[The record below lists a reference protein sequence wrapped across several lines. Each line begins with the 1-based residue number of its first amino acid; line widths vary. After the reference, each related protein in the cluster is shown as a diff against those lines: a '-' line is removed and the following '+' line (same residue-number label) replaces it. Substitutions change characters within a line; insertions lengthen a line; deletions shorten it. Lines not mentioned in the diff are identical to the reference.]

1 MLLVPPA
8 MSSDSDADTADTD
21 VEATIDSVNVTHR
34 LHATR
39 TPFITSC
46 CVELAF
52 CALMTSWM
60 SDDEHYTVFFRL
72 HSETI
77 GSKKIIVFVWAVFA
91 VSAMVRFWCLCLT
104 AKSSLARNAGRWL
117 TVIYMFFG
125 TVNWL
130 LYLTAYYVAHD
141 NASNPAK
148 SHRVNIDLRNAHF
161 LSASVKK
168 CLLEH
173 NWSYEDCD
181 IHVEGVCTMPYNS
194 TAEYANGDCVTTVDV
209 AGIPCCI
216 TEMLKLEKPHL
227 TVLGKDIPVSIVFML
242 IKWMSILLVGWVLR
256 HGYFAAGVGTGE
268 FSETAYL
275 DILDAVIFSEN
286 LNEDLVRC
294 PGYGISR
301 AGRPQEQNVWPY
313 YYLYATFATAF
324 TTVLFSQMLYTL
336 LAPRKE
342 KETSCCGGEEDVSPE
357 VIKQTV
363 QTVQTVQ
370 VQTTSPFDS
379 RSSLLRLGGT
389 MRPGRVL
396 GREVSNVPGRY
407 RVQFEDDLEPKEM
420 VVSID
425 ALASAHGMMT
435 MKGVQQDLRE
445 AAKQGCGGWF
455 RAGELCEGT
464 HAERFEKR
472 RSCWMPFVLCCAFKC
487 HSCCGAS
494 ISMPLQWI

>member
-1 MLLVPPA
+1 
-8 MSSDSDADTADTD
+8 MSSAGSGSDTD
-21 VEATIDSVNVTHR
+21 GRDSVDDSVKVTHR

-52 CALMTSWM
+52 CALMSDWM
-60 SDDEHYTVFFRL
+60 SDNEHYTVFFRL

-77 GSKKIIVFVWAVFA
+77 GSKKIIVFVWVVFA
-91 VSAMVRFWCLCLT
+91 VSATVRFWCLCLT

-148 SHRVNIDLRNAHF
+148 SHKVNIDLRNAHY

-168 CLLEH
+168 CLLE
-173 NWSYEDCD
+173 NDWSYADCHV
-181 IHVEGVCTMPYNS
+181 HVESVCTMPYNR
-194 TAEYANGDCVTTVDV
+194 TAEYENGECVTTVDV
-209 AGIPCCI
+209 AGVPCCI

-227 TVLGKDIPVSIVFML
+227 LVLGKEIPVSIVFML
-242 IKWMSILLVGWVLR
+242 IKWMAILLVGWVLR

-268 FSETAYL
+268 FSKTAYL

-294 PGYGISR
+294 PVYGISR
-301 AGRPQEQNVWPY
+301 TGRPQEQNVWPY
-313 YYLYATFATAF
+313 YRVYATFVIAF
-324 TTVLFSQMLYTL
+324 TTVLLSQILYTL

-342 KETSCCGGEEDVSPE
+342 KEETSDEEDVSPE
-357 VIKQTV
+357 VPAV
-363 QTVQTVQ
+363 QTVLVR
-370 VQTTSPFDS
+370 TSSPSGS
-379 RSSLLRLGGT
+379 RSGLLLLGGS

-396 GREVSNVPGRY
+396 GRELSQGPGRY
-407 RVQFEDDLEPKEM
+407 RVQFADDLEPK
-420 VVSID
+420 
-425 ALASAHGMMT
+425 
-435 MKGVQQDLRE
+435 
-445 AAKQGCGGWF
+445 
-455 RAGELCEGT
+455 
-464 HAERFEKR
+464 
-472 RSCWMPFVLCCAFKC
+472 
-487 HSCCGAS
+487 
-494 ISMPLQWI
+494 